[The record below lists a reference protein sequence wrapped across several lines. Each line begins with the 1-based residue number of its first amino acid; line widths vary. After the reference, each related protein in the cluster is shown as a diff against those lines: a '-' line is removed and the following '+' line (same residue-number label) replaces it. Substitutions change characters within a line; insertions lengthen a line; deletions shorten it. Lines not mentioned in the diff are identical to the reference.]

1 LRAAFIVSLVMASS
15 ACGSGSASGRIP
27 GGTLDPQRLAT
38 AGQLTIDAFPP
49 PWRATQS
56 GGDASGFSSC
66 PSVATAFASQRVTRA
81 TSPQF
86 ANGSGEQVQES
97 DGVYLAT
104 ADARRLMAM
113 VRTNEFSNCLQAV
126 IGGALQRTLAPN
138 AAGGAVVTTVAPL
151 QVPRRGAER
160 IARRVVV
167 TLNSSTPPVSEYV
180 DFDVVQEDRVVVTL
194 LAERRGGPP
203 TVDRDQLLGILVS
216 RIRSANA
223 A

>member
-1 LRAAFIVSLVMASS
+1 MVSLVMASS

-66 PSVATAFASQRVTRA
+66 PAVATAFASQRVTRA

-86 ANGSGEQVQES
+86 ANDSGEQVQES

-104 ADARRLMAM
+104 GDAR
-113 VRTNEFSNCLQAV
+113 
-126 IGGALQRTLAPN
+126 
-138 AAGGAVVTTVAPL
+138 L
-151 QVPRRGAER
+151 QVPRRGVER

-167 TLNSSTPPVSEYV
+167 TLNSSTQPVSEYV

-194 LAERRGGPP
+194 LADRRGGPP

-223 A
+223 ASGAREE